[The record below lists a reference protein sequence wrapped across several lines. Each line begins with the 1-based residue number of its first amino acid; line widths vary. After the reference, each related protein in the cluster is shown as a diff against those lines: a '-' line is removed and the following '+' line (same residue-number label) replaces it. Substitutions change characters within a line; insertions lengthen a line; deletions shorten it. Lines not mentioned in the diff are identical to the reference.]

1 MNPRAIVGVVI
12 GAGLIA
18 GCGSQ
23 GTDGGSGDSATADL
37 PAAVE
42 CGTQYRPDAEQMT
55 GAEDATLRVE
65 RGDGLAG
72 GTGTLTFE
80 RMTVTVTYTG
90 DDAPEGRSV
99 DLQVTSSGGEPL
111 ARTLH
116 QVGTTPL
123 QDVDFAGGHG
133 FTGLLYVDHQGAQLQ
148 VWCTAVAG

>member
-1 MNPRAIVGVVI
+1 MGRRAIAGVVI

-23 GTDGGSGDSATADL
+23 GTDDRAGDGAGADL

-42 CGTQYRPDAEQMT
+42 CGTHYRPEAEQVA

-72 GTGTLTFE
+72 ATGTRTFE
-80 RMTVTVTYTG
+80 QMTLTVTYAG
-90 DDAPEGRSV
+90 DAPEGRSV
-99 DLQVTSSGGEPL
+99 DLQVTSTSGEPL

-116 QVGTTPL
+116 QVGATPL

-133 FTGLLYVDHQGAQLQ
+133 FTGLLYVDHAGAQLQ
-148 VWCTAVAG
+148 VWCAAEPG

>member
-1 MNPRAIVGVVI
+1 MNPRAMAGVVI

-23 GTDGGSGDSATADL
+23 GTEGGSRDGAAADL
-37 PAAVE
+37 PTAVE
-42 CGTQYRPDAEQMT
+42 CGTQYRPDAEQMA
-55 GAEDATLRVE
+55 GAENAVLRVE

-80 RMTVTVTYTG
+80 RMTLTVTYTG
-90 DDAPEGRSV
+90 DAPEGRSV
-99 DLQVTSSGGEPL
+99 DLRVTSSGGEPL

-116 QVGTTPL
+116 QVGATPL

-133 FTGLLYVDHQGAQLQ
+133 FTGLLYVDHDGAQLQ
-148 VWCTAVAG
+148 VWCTATNG

>member
-1 MNPRAIVGVVI
+1 MNPRVIAGVVI

-23 GTDGGSGDSATADL
+23 DTDGGSGDGAGADL

-42 CGTQYRPDAEQMT
+42 CGTQYRPDAEQT
-55 GAEDATLRVE
+55 AGAEDATLRVE

-80 RMTVTVTYTG
+80 RMTLTVTYVA
-90 DDAPEGRSV
+90 DMPEGRRV
-99 DLQVTSSGGEPL
+99 DLHVTSSGGEPL

-116 QVGTTPL
+116 QVGATPL

-133 FTGLLYVDHQGAQLQ
+133 FTGLLYVDHEGAQLQ
-148 VWCTAVAG
+148 VWCAAVTG